1 MRTISFENEKLLN
14 VVYSLI
20 VISALIVS
28 IFNSKIPFKQLVKS
42 AGAWV
47 LIIGVLLVGFSY
59 KSDVIKV
66 YDRVYANL
74 IPGNYVVSG
83 DKQVIVYANQYGHYY
98 VNTIIQGV
106 SINFLIDT
114 GATTVSLTRSDAKKL
129 GIDLNQLNYSQKVST
144 ANGAALSASI
154 KLVRQRGHG
163 LNLIQ
168 ATVTTDLKQNLI
180 KHSSVR

>member
-1 MRTISFENEKLLN
+1 MI
-14 VVYSLI
+14 
-20 VISALIVS
+20 
-28 IFNSKIPFKQLVKS
+28 
-42 AGAWV
+42 
-47 LIIGVLLVGFSY
+47 GFSY

-66 YDRVYANL
+66 YDKVYANL
-74 IPGNYVVSG
+74 IPGNYVISG

-144 ANGAALSASI
+144 ANGAALSAPI
-154 KLVRQRGHG
+154 KLDYIKINDIVVDNVSASVGRDDG
-163 LNLIQ
+163 LDKSLLGMSFLNKLRSFQ
-168 ATVTTDLKQNLI
+168 VTEDSLEMI
-180 KHSSVR
+180 GE